1 MLLLIKKPPSVI
13 CALSRARGD
22 TEPRPTWPQRPP
34 KSHQEDENVL
44 FSSLSGHVLAL
55 ELLSELIGIEM
66 QSSFLITRHRSDC
79 SVIN

>member
-1 MLLLIKKPPSVI
+1 MRQKWLKH
-13 CALSRARGD
+13 
-22 TEPRPTWPQRPP
+22 PP
-34 KSHQEDENVL
+34 KSHYKRMT
-44 FSSLSGHVLAL
+44 FSLSGHVLPL